1 MRTVLGNLEDLKD
14 YHRHTLLP
22 KLEDAV
28 QDSQLIRCYQI
39 PRNWTEMLKFIKN
52 SISTLHIYTYKYFM
66 YIYIFFFMYHC

>member
-1 MRTVLGNLEDLKD
+1 MLGNLEDLKD

-39 PRNWTEMLKFIKN
+39 LRNCENWTEMLESKIYIN
-52 SISTLHIYTYKYFM
+52 SIYTGNNS
-66 YIYIFFFMYHC
+66 IFIMI

>member
-1 MRTVLGNLEDLKD
+1 MKKRIAIIFYSSVRTVLGNLEDLKD

-39 PRNWTEMLKFIKN
+39 L
-52 SISTLHIYTYKYFM
+52 SIL
-66 YIYIFFFMYHC
+66 